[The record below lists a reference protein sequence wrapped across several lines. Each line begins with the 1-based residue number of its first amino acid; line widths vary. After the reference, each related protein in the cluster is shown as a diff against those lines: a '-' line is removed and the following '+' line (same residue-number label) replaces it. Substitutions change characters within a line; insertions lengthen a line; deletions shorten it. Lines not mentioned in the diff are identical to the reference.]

1 MSQLKSLLIIVDR
14 HRAAEVAAAVNGAGA
29 NYGHAVLA
37 SGTAR
42 TDWLDILGLDTT
54 ERTILTY
61 TVESEKLTE
70 IYRILRE
77 EFGFEQRGGGI
88 AGTFP
93 VSAVGGPASL
103 CILSGGKRR

>member
-1 MSQLKSLLIIVDR
+1 MSPLKNLFIIVDR
-14 HRAAEVAAAVNGAGA
+14 PKAAELSAVLGGTGA

-42 TDWLDILGLDTT
+42 TDWLDILGLDTPD
-54 ERTILTY
+54 RTVLCY
-61 TVESEKLTE
+61 TVESDKLTE

-88 AGTFP
+88 AFTIP